1 MQKLIPRDG
10 HKMITSQVMKKI
22 ATDANLPLDMIE
34 KDYVL
39 GWMLYGISQ
48 SSIANKIIFKGGTA
62 LSKIYFPMNWRLSED
77 LDFSVIKKNQNWE
90 EFILEIK
97 ENLPKI
103 VSSKSDIPIKGS
115 KGPFTNEGY
124 LQSRLQYRGPIDGG
138 RIKIEITSEEEE
150 VGPTHMISIPKIPEE
165 YDYPDFQINAYTLE
179 NIFAEK
185 LRSIIQRGK
194 IRDYYDVWRL
204 LNKGEKPNVELFLK
218 KCETEKIKY
227 AGIDQFFPNEQIES
241 LPKFLPSITKM
252 TNGEIDLEIILSEL
266 RESLEK
272 IRGL

>member
-1 MQKLIPRDG
+1 
-10 HKMITSQVMKKI
+10 MITSQVMKKI
-22 ATDANLPLDMIE
+22 ATETKLPLDMIE

-48 SSIANKIIFKGGTA
+48 SSMANKIIFKGGTA
-62 LSKIYFPMNWRLSED
+62 LSKIYFPMDWRLSED
-77 LDFSVIKKNQNWE
+77 LDFSVVKKNQNWE
-90 EFILEIK
+90 EFMPEIK

-103 VSSKSDIPIKGS
+103 VSSKSDIPIKVS
-115 KGPFTNEGY
+115 KDPFTNDGY

-150 VGPTHMISIPKIPEE
+150 IGPTQIISIPKIPKE
-165 YDYPDFQINAYTLE
+165 YDYPDFKINVYTLE

-204 LNKGEKPNVELFLK
+204 LSKGEKPNIDLFLK
-218 KCETEKIKY
+218 KCEVEKIEY
-227 AGIDQFFPNEQIES
+227 TGIEQFFPKDQIEL
-241 LPKFLPSITKM
+241 LPEFLPSITRM
-252 TNGEIDLEIILSEL
+252 TNDEIDLQIILSEL
-266 RESLEK
+266 RGSLEK
-272 IRGL
+272 VKGL